1 MADGGGADYEDA
13 LMETVNNIW
22 EKWDKNAN
30 GNLDKAEMRQ
40 FVETTL
46 LESGQDGIA
55 ERLSDD
61 EFNAIFNEFDID
73 GSGTIEKDEMAILV
87 KRMA

>member
-1 MADGGGADYEDA
+1 MADGGGADYEEA

-22 EKWDKNAN
+22 EKWDKNEN

-40 FVETTL
+40 FVEATL
-46 LESGQDGIA
+46 LEAGQDGKA
-55 ERLSDD
+55 QRLSDE
-61 EFNAIFNEFDID
+61 EFNSIFNEFDID